1 MGEVISL
8 NKYRKQSKRSTA
20 RNRAAVNRVKE
31 GRTKAEKVQLKQEAE
46 QAEDELENKKLGNS
60 GEQEEPRRPADR

>member
-8 NKYRKQSKRSTA
+8 NQYRKQRKRSTA
-20 RNRAAVNRVKE
+20 SNRAAINRVKE

-46 QAEDELENKKLGNS
+46 QAEDELENKKLGTT
-60 GEQEEPRRPADR
+60 GDQKDPPQAG

>member
-8 NKYRKQSKRSTA
+8 NQYRKQSKRSTA
-20 RNRAAVNRVKE
+20 RNRAAVNRVKN

-46 QAEDELENKKLGNS
+46 QVEDELENKKLDTT
-60 GEQEEPRRPADR
+60 GEQEDPPRTG